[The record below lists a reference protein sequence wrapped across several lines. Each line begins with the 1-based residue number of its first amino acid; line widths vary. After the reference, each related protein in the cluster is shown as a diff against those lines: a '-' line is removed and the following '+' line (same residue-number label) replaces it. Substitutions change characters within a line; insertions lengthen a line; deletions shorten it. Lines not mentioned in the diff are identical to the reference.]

1 MLCVS
6 GVGGGVRKDG
16 AGDEVGTVG
25 SRARLPQFLL
35 CQWGGWVAAATAPRF
50 PGFW

>member
-1 MLCVS
+1 MIC
-6 GVGGGVRKDG
+6 VGGGVGGVRKTEG

-35 CQWGGWVAAATAPRF
+35 C
-50 PGFW
+50 